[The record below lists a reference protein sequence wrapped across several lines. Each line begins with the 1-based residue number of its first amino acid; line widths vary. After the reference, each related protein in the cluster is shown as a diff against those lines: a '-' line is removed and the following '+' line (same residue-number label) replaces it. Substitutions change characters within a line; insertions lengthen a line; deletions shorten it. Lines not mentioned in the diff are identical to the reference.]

1 MAERND
7 HFRRDFETVEE
18 YHKRLD
24 AEAAQRATF
33 EPDIGEV
40 LEQPEPQKTP
50 VIVKP
55 GNYYARLGSVQEWL
69 WKEKEQS
76 LLEKRE
82 DFEAGEED

>member
-1 MAERND
+1 MTGQQNYNDPERD
-7 HFRRDFETVEE
+7 RLMEFLGAHTAKLSEHFTSVQIVATRDAGQNT
-18 YHKRLD
+18 
-24 AEAAQRATF
+24 
-33 EPDIGEV
+33 EV
-40 LEQPEPQKTP
+40 FSTGS
-50 VIVKP
+50 